1 MKYPRFV
8 KGSVSDSLDRYR
20 RCILEQVD
28 RLVSEISASENNSY
42 SEDALFNFQTTIIAL
57 LDGLAEEIIDLAGE
71 LGEIEHE

>member
-57 LDGLAEEIIDLAGE
+57 LDGLAEEIVDLAGE